1 MAAVLLALS
10 DFRTMFPEFNGVVDG
25 LINLALADAAD
36 RVSPGVYKNQ
46 LGRAHGL
53 MTADILVSSPWGQSA
68 RLDPKAVDGK
78 TTYSAQLDKIR
89 SERCA
94 FYGIT

>member
-1 MAAVLLALS
+1 VANALITLS
-10 DFRTMFPEFNGVVDG
+10 EFRVMFPEFQSVVDAT
-25 LINLALADAAD
+25 INAALTDAAD
-36 RVSPGVYKNQ
+36 RVSKGVYKNQ

-53 MTADILVSSPWGQSA
+53 MAADILVSSPWGASA
-68 RLDPKAVDGK
+68 RLNAKTADGK

>member
-1 MAAVLLALS
+1 
-10 DFRTMFPEFNGVVDG
+10 MFPEFNGVVDS
-25 LINLALADAAD
+25 LINLALTDGAD

-53 MTADILVSSPWGQSA
+53 MAADILVSSPWGQSA
-68 RLDPKAVDGK
+68 RLDPKDPRTG
-78 TTYSAQLDKIR
+78 TTYSNQLDRIR

>member
-1 MAAVLLALS
+1 MAAALLLLA
-10 DFRTMFPEFNGVVDG
+10 DFRVMFPEFNGVVDDM
-25 LINLALADAAD
+25 INLALADAAD

-53 MTADILVSSPWGQSA
+53 MAADILVASNWGQAA
-68 RLDPKAVDGK
+68 RLNAKKADGK

-89 SERCA
+89 SERA
-94 FYGIT
+94 GLYGNT